1 MDVCFGCGEFQC
13 RGLLSCSTAAGPF
26 ATEGATTRRVRGAS
40 LTEAQR
46 DSLTPDQVVKAFL
59 DGNARFVSGT
69 QRDRDFLGEMKS
81 SAEGQYPALIV
92 LSCIDSRTPVEVIS
106 DLGIGDT
113 FNAKVAGNAVNDD
126 ILGSMEYAC
135 AVAGAKAVLVMGHT
149 SCGAIKGA
157 IDNVVL
163 GNLTLLLA
171 RFKTAIDE
179 TVYEGSQ
186 NLEERRLRRRGR
198 TNAGPEVGS
207 TGARAQRGTGQ
218 PRGRGEDQDRRFDV
232 RHRLGDG
239 DPDLTRRSAGA
250 VRRRVPDRASGRDRD
265 RLQARNT
272 SRPRTNHRRPTST
285 FPDTF

>member
-1 MDVCFGCGEFQC
+1 M
-13 RGLLSCSTAAGPF
+13 
-26 ATEGATTRRVRGAS
+26 RRVRGAS

-179 TVYEGSQ
+179 TVYEGARTSKNADFVDAVARTQ
-186 NLEERRLRRRGR
+186 VLKSAQQVRERSAVLANLEAEGKIRIV
-198 TNAGPEVGS
+198 AS
-207 TGARAQRGTGQ
+207 MY
-218 PRGRGEDQDRRFDV
+218 DI
-232 RHRLGDG
+232 
-239 DPDLTRRSAGA
+239 
-250 VRRRVPDRASGRDRD
+250 ASGTVA
-265 RLQARNT
+265 LV
-272 SRPRTNHRRPTST
+272 
-285 FPDTF
+285 

>member
-1 MDVCFGCGEFQC
+1 VDVCSGCGEFRC
-13 RGLLSCSTAAGPF
+13 RGLLACSTSAGP
-26 ATEGATTRRVRGAS
+26 RVRGAS

-46 DSLTPDQVVKAFL
+46 DSLTPDQVVQAFL
-59 DGNARFVSGT
+59 DGNARFISGT
-69 QRDRDFLGEMKS
+69 QRDRDFLGEMRS

-135 AVAGAKAVLVMGHT
+135 AVAGAKAIVVLGHT

-171 RFKTAIDE
+171 RFKAAIDA
-179 TVYEGSQ
+179 TAYEGARTSKNAAFVDAVARTQ
-186 NLEERRLRRRGR
+186 VLKSAEQVRERSAVLAGLEEEGKIRI
-198 TNAGPEVGS
+198 AAS
-207 TGARAQRGTGQ
+207 MY
-218 PRGRGEDQDRRFDV
+218 DV
-232 RHRLGDG
+232 
-239 DPDLTRRSAGA
+239 
-250 VRRRVPDRASGRDRD
+250 ASGVVT
-265 RLQARNT
+265 LI
-272 SRPRTNHRRPTST
+272 
-285 FPDTF
+285 

>member
-1 MDVCFGCGEFQC
+1 
-13 RGLLSCSTAAGPF
+13 
-26 ATEGATTRRVRGAS
+26 VRGAS

-46 DSLTPDQVVKAFL
+46 DSLTPDQVVQAFL
-59 DGNARFVSGT
+59 DGNARFISGT
-69 QRDRDFLGEMKS
+69 QRDRDFLGEMRS

-135 AVAGAKAVLVMGHT
+135 AVAGAKAIVVLGHT

-171 RFKTAIDE
+171 RFKAAIDA
-179 TVYEGSQ
+179 TAYEGP
-186 NLEERRLRRRGR
+186 R
-198 TNAGPEVGS
+198 TSKNAAFVDAV
-207 TGARAQRGTGQ
+207 ARTQALKSAQQ
-218 PRGRGEDQDRRFDV
+218 V
-232 RHRLGDG
+232 RQ
-239 DPDLTRRSAGA
+239 RSAVLAKLESEGKIRIA
-250 VRRRVPDRASGRDRD
+250 ASMYDVASGVVT
-265 RLQARNT
+265 LV
-272 SRPRTNHRRPTST
+272 
-285 FPDTF
+285 

>member
-1 MDVCFGCGEFQC
+1 
-13 RGLLSCSTAAGPF
+13 
-26 ATEGATTRRVRGAS
+26 VRGAS

-46 DSLTPDQVVKAFL
+46 DSLTPDQVVQAFL
-59 DGNARFVSGT
+59 DGNERFLSGR

-81 SAEGQYPALIV
+81 SATGQYPAAIV

-135 AVAGAKAVLVMGHT
+135 AVAGAKVVLVMGHT

-171 RFKTAIDE
+171 RFKAAIDQ
-179 TVYEGSQ
+179 TAYDGPRTSKNAAFVDAVARTQALKSAQ
-186 NLEERRLRRRGR
+186 N
-198 TNAGPEVGS
+198 
-207 TGARAQRGTGQ
+207 
-218 PRGRGEDQDRRFDV
+218 V
-232 RHRLGDG
+232 RQ
-239 DPDLTRRSAGA
+239 RSAVLAKLEADGKIRIVA
-250 VRRRVPDRASGRDRD
+250 SMYDVASGVVTI
-265 RLQARNT
+265 L
-272 SRPRTNHRRPTST
+272 
-285 FPDTF
+285 

>member
-1 MDVCFGCGEFQC
+1 VDVCFGCGEFQC

-26 ATEGATTRRVRGAS
+26 ATDGASMRRVRGAS

-59 DGNARFVSGT
+59 DGNARFLSGT

-179 TVYEGSQ
+179 TVYEGSRTSKNSAFVDAVARTQ
-186 NLEERRLRRRGR
+186 ALKSAQQVRERSAVLANLEAEGKIRIV
-198 TNAGPEVGS
+198 AS
-207 TGARAQRGTGQ
+207 MYDIA
-218 PRGRGEDQDRRFDV
+218 
-232 RHRLGDG
+232 
-239 DPDLTRRSAGA
+239 SGA
-250 VRRRVPDRASGRDRD
+250 VTLV
-265 RLQARNT
+265 
-272 SRPRTNHRRPTST
+272 
-285 FPDTF
+285 

>member
-1 MDVCFGCGEFQC
+1 
-13 RGLLSCSTAAGPF
+13 
-26 ATEGATTRRVRGAS
+26 VRGAS

-46 DSLTPDQVVKAFL
+46 DSLTPDQVVQAFL
-59 DGNARFVSGT
+59 DGNERFLSGR

-81 SAEGQYPALIV
+81 SATGQYPAAIV

-135 AVAGAKAVLVMGHT
+135 AVAGAKLVLVMGHT

-171 RFKTAIDE
+171 RFKAAIDQ
-179 TVYEGSQ
+179 TAYDGPRTSKNAAFVDAVARTQALKSAQ
-186 NLEERRLRRRGR
+186 N
-198 TNAGPEVGS
+198 
-207 TGARAQRGTGQ
+207 
-218 PRGRGEDQDRRFDV
+218 V
-232 RHRLGDG
+232 RQ
-239 DPDLTRRSAGA
+239 RSAVLAKLEAEGKIRIVA
-250 VRRRVPDRASGRDRD
+250 SMYDVASGVVTI
-265 RLQARNT
+265 L
-272 SRPRTNHRRPTST
+272 
-285 FPDTF
+285 

>member
-1 MDVCFGCGEFQC
+1 M
-13 RGLLSCSTAAGPF
+13 
-26 ATEGATTRRVRGAS
+26 
-40 LTEAQR
+40 
-46 DSLTPDQVVKAFL
+46 TPGQVVQAFMN
-59 DGNARFVSGT
+59 GNARFVSGAL
-69 QRDRDFLGEMKS
+69 RERDFFAEMKS

-179 TVYEGSQ
+179 TVYEGARTSKNADFVDAVARTQ
-186 NLEERRLRRRGR
+186 VLKSAQQVRERSAVLANLEAEGKIRIV
-198 TNAGPEVGS
+198 AS
-207 TGARAQRGTGQ
+207 MY
-218 PRGRGEDQDRRFDV
+218 DI
-232 RHRLGDG
+232 
-239 DPDLTRRSAGA
+239 
-250 VRRRVPDRASGRDRD
+250 ASGTVA
-265 RLQARNT
+265 LV
-272 SRPRTNHRRPTST
+272 
-285 FPDTF
+285 

>member
-1 MDVCFGCGEFQC
+1 MDVCSGCGEFQC
-13 RGLLSCSTAAGPF
+13 RGFLSCSPAPGPF
-26 ATEGATTRRVRGAS
+26 GADATGTLRRVRGAS

-46 DSLTPDQVVKAFL
+46 DSLTPDRVVQAFL
-59 DGNARFVSGT
+59 DGNARFVSGA

-81 SAEGQYPALIV
+81 SAAGQYPAAIV

-135 AVAGAKAVLVMGHT
+135 AVAGAKVVLVMGHT

-171 RFKTAIDE
+171 RFKLAIEQTA
-179 TVYEGSQ
+179 YEGP
-186 NLEERRLRRRGR
+186 R
-198 TNAGPEVGS
+198 TSKNPAFVDAV
-207 TGARAQRGTGQ
+207 ARTQALKSAQQ
-218 PRGRGEDQDRRFDV
+218 V
-232 RHRLGDG
+232 RQ
-239 DPDLTRRSAGA
+239 RSAVLAQLEAEGKIKIVASMYDVASGA
-250 VRRRVPDRASGRDRD
+250 VT
-265 RLQARNT
+265 LL
-272 SRPRTNHRRPTST
+272 
-285 FPDTF
+285 

>member
-1 MDVCFGCGEFQC
+1 VDVCSGCGEFQC
-13 RGLLSCSTAAGPF
+13 RGLLSCSPAPGPF
-26 ATEGATTRRVRGAS
+26 ATGGAALPARVRGAS

-59 DGNARFVSGT
+59 DGNARFVSGM
-69 QRDRDFLGEMKS
+69 QRDRDFLGEMRS

-179 TVYEGSQ
+179 TVYEGSRTSKNPAFVDAVARTQ
-186 NLEERRLRRRGR
+186 VLKSAQQVRERSAVLANLE
-198 TNAGPEVGS
+198 AGGKIRIVAS
-207 TGARAQRGTGQ
+207 MYDIA
-218 PRGRGEDQDRRFDV
+218 
-232 RHRLGDG
+232 
-239 DPDLTRRSAGA
+239 SGA
-250 VRRRVPDRASGRDRD
+250 VTLV
-265 RLQARNT
+265 
-272 SRPRTNHRRPTST
+272 
-285 FPDTF
+285 

>member
-1 MDVCFGCGEFQC
+1 MSRISVVLD
-13 RGLLSCSTAAGPF
+13 RGRIF
-26 ATEGATTRRVRGAS
+26 RDRWGAIEPRVRGAS

-46 DSLTPDQVVKAFL
+46 DSLTPDQVVQAFL
-59 DGNARFVSGT
+59 DGNARFVSGM

-92 LSCIDSRTPVEVIS
+92 LSCIDSRTPIEVIS

-135 AVAGAKAVLVMGHT
+135 AVAGAKAVVVLGHT

-171 RFKTAIDE
+171 RFKAAIDA
-179 TVYEGSQ
+179 TVVRRVA
-186 NLEERRLRRRGR
+186 NVEERGLRRCGR
-198 TNAGPEVGS
+198 ANAGAEV
-207 TGARAQRGTGQ
+207 AQQVRQRSPVLASLEAEGKI
-218 PRGRGEDQDRRFDV
+218 RIVASMYDV
-232 RHRLGDG
+232 
-239 DPDLTRRSAGA
+239 
-250 VRRRVPDRASGRDRD
+250 ASGVVT
-265 RLQARNT
+265 LV
-272 SRPRTNHRRPTST
+272 
-285 FPDTF
+285 

>member
-1 MDVCFGCGEFQC
+1 M
-13 RGLLSCSTAAGPF
+13 
-26 ATEGATTRRVRGAS
+26 RRVRGAS

-46 DSLTPDQVVKAFL
+46 DSLTPDQVVQAFL

-69 QRDRDFLGEMKS
+69 QRDRDFLGEMRS

-106 DLGIGDT
+106 DLGIGDS

-135 AVAGAKAVLVMGHT
+135 AVAGAKVVLVLGHT

-171 RFKTAIDE
+171 RFKAAIDA
-179 TVYEGSQ
+179 TAYEGPRTSKNPAFVDAVARTQ
-186 NLEERRLRRRGR
+186 ALKSAQQVRERSPVLARLEAEGKIRI
-198 TNAGPEVGS
+198 AAS
-207 TGARAQRGTGQ
+207 MY
-218 PRGRGEDQDRRFDV
+218 DV
-232 RHRLGDG
+232 A
-239 DPDLTRRSAGA
+239 SGA
-250 VRRRVPDRASGRDRD
+250 VTLV
-265 RLQARNT
+265 
-272 SRPRTNHRRPTST
+272 
-285 FPDTF
+285 

>member
-1 MDVCFGCGEFQC
+1 
-13 RGLLSCSTAAGPF
+13 
-26 ATEGATTRRVRGAS
+26 
-40 LTEAQR
+40 
-46 DSLTPDQVVKAFL
+46 VKAFL
-59 DGNARFVSGT
+59 DGNARFLSGT

-179 TVYEGSQ
+179 TVYEGSRTSKNSAFVDAVARTQ
-186 NLEERRLRRRGR
+186 ALKSAQQVRERSAVLANLEAEGKIRIV
-198 TNAGPEVGS
+198 AS
-207 TGARAQRGTGQ
+207 MY
-218 PRGRGEDQDRRFDV
+218 DI
-232 RHRLGDG
+232 
-239 DPDLTRRSAGA
+239 
-250 VRRRVPDRASGRDRD
+250 ASGVVT
-265 RLQARNT
+265 LL
-272 SRPRTNHRRPTST
+272 
-285 FPDTF
+285 